1 MKQFSNSWQ
10 NLLEGYERLAFR
22 DKLALWVLGGF
33 LGLVVFGY
41 GGYSL
46 HQKANASKKAYDAV
60 MSDVFWLRSQ
70 AGNINPNQSQ
80 PSNPTE
86 NLQQILAQSGVTG
99 QVAQSGENI
108 QLNFS
113 HSQAIVI
120 NNVFNQIQ
128 QQGFSI
134 QQLQINQTSPDKL
147 DVQSVLSR

>member
-1 MKQFSNSWQ
+1 MKQLTNSWQ
-10 NLLEGYERLAFR
+10 NLHEKYNGLAFR
-22 DKLALWVLGGF
+22 DKLALWVLGVFLGF
-33 LGLVVFGY
+33 LVFGY

-46 HQKANASKKAYDAV
+46 HQKANASQKAYDAAI
-60 MSDVFWLRSQ
+60 SDVFWLRSQ
-70 AGNINPNQSQ
+70 AGNINPSQNQT
-80 PSNPTE
+80 NPVDS
-86 NLQQILAQSGVTG
+86 LQQILTQSGVTG

-128 QQGFSI
+128 QQGFNI

-147 DVQSVLSR
+147 DVQSVVSY